1 MYEQHFDLTGHF
13 DLTERPF
20 GSAPNAGCWFPAEAI
35 EQARLMLTQS
45 IDLAGGVGLLVGP
58 SGTGKSLLV
67 ERLAADFGT
76 TFQVVTLASTRLCSR
91 RALLQNILFEL
102 KRPYRGLAEGELRLD
117 LIEHLRTLQDGVRGV
132 LFLVDEAHGLPL
144 KLLDELRM
152 LTNVVRD
159 GDPCAQL
166 VLAGTANL
174 EEKMADPRMHSL
186 NQRISARGYLE
197 SMVYAESCDY
207 VRFQIGRVGGGG
219 DLFSEDALGAIY
231 HASGGMPRV
240 INQLCTHVLVSIA
253 QRQESQVTETAVER
267 AWAELQ
273 QLPAPWNEHPTTSGT
288 GDVGQEP
295 GDAGVIEFGPLEDEI
310 PPPVT
315 VEAAEPVG
323 AAGNAPDN
331 PERPVAMEAVMNG
344 AIPEPNSAASMQD
357 TEDPFAEEFEEE
369 CLVHDR
375 YQAGPVDMSQTGD
388 LVPQVEPMVA
398 IPGFD
403 LNAAGARAMQSSLS
417 SDQHLMPLTIT
428 VEERDSQQTPAQQP
442 GQAVAEMPDEV
453 RKRREVASLI
463 EDMAAPLRAGAV
475 NPCLPSESGSGST
488 PEAVAPPGRAQAP
501 VAGDGL
507 RHCQNVAQ
515 TQPGMCPEPAE
526 STVVSCDLGPSDA
539 YLVLHSQSTTESIL
553 YSQPVAEPHP
563 IRTAPDL
570 PSAGTQAPISDETP
584 AASVTQQQQAF
595 RDLLKPFVST
605 DRGRAAG

>member
-1 MYEQHFDLTGHF
+1 MYEQHFDLTG
-13 DLTERPF
+13 RPF

-76 TFQVVTLASTRLCSR
+76 GFQVVNLASARLCSR

-117 LIEHLRTLQDGVRGV
+117 LIEHLRTRQDGVRGV

-166 VLAGTANL
+166 VLAGTTNL
-174 EEKMADPRMHSL
+174 EEKLADPRMHSL

-207 VRFQIGRVGGGG
+207 VRFQIGRVGGAGN
-219 DLFSEDALGAIY
+219 LFSEDALGAIY
-231 HASGGMPRV
+231 HASGGTPRV

-273 QLPAPWNEHPTTSGT
+273 QLPAPWNELPTNSGT
-288 GDVGQEP
+288 RDVGQET
-295 GDAGVIEFGPLEDEI
+295 GDTGVIEFGPLEDEI
-310 PPPVT
+310 PAPAT
-315 VEAAEPVG
+315 VEGAEPTDD
-323 AAGNAPDN
+323 AGNAPDN
-331 PERPVAMEAVMNG
+331 PERSVAMEAALSDAVT
-344 AIPEPNSAASMQD
+344 ESNSAAAMQG

-369 CLVHDR
+369 FLVLDR
-375 YQAGPVDMSQTGD
+375 YQAGPAEMSQAGD
-388 LVPQVEPMVA
+388 LVSQAPPMVA
-398 IPGFD
+398 IPG
-403 LNAAGARAMQSSLS
+403 LNMDVVEAQAMQSSLS
-417 SDQHLMPLTIT
+417 GDQHLMPLTIT
-428 VEERDSQQTPAQQP
+428 VEEHDNQQTPGQQP
-442 GQAVAEMPDEV
+442 GQAVTEVPDEV

-475 NPCLPSESGSGST
+475 NPSMPAESRSEST
-488 PEAVAPPGRAQAP
+488 PEAVALAGEEQTP

-507 RHCQNVAQ
+507 RHVQNVGQ
-515 TQPGMCPEPAE
+515 TQPGMCPAPGKSA
-526 STVVSCDLGPSDA
+526 VVSCDLGANDA
-539 YLVLHSQSTTESIL
+539 YLVLHSQSTTESAL
-553 YSQPVAEPHP
+553 YAQPMAEPNP
-563 IRTAPDL
+563 ICPVPDL
-570 PSAGTQAPISDETP
+570 SSVGTHTQVSDEAA
-584 AASVTQQQQAF
+584 AASITQQQAF
-595 RDLLKPFVST
+595 RDLLKPFISAA
-605 DRGRAAG
+605 RGRVAG